1 MAAVMLPAPLTIDSS
16 VAIIITGMNPIRR
29 LLAKSLNDLPKA
41 GKISIN
47 PSAIPT
53 INALII

>member
-1 MAAVMLPAPLTIDSS
+1 MLPAPLTIDSS